1 MKRIVLGSSS
11 PRRQEMLRQLGI
23 PFIVRT
29 PNVDEENVL
38 IINPIEKV
46 ETLAKLKAN
55 NISLQSED
63 EVIVTADTIVAY
75 QGTIF
80 EKPKDKEEAYQMIT
94 TLSGTTHEVI
104 TAVALR
110 STEKEEAFSVTTK
123 VKFWDLTE
131 EEIKAYIKTEE
142 PYDKAGAYGIQDRA
156 GTFVKKINGDYYN
169 VVGLPVASLLRKL
182 RKFDFNANK
191 YIFSTEQDEL

>member
-11 PRRQEMLRQLGI
+11 PRRQEMLRGLGI
-23 PFIVRT
+23 PFTVRT

-94 TLSGTTHEVI
+94 TLSGTIHEVI

-110 STEKEEAFSVTTK
+110 STEKEEVFSVTTK